1 MPPNSESPPQEPP
14 KELSPPCEAEEYQ
27 RHALFSSPSMP
38 NISLAAHH
46 VLSPDLSEA
55 AVRAACT
62 ARLGM
67 PLTGQMLPGTLPFYP
82 SLPAIESEHEDQP
95 LDTIS
100 ELQELTTR
108 GVIRP
113 LGRTQSSPLP
123 LGHPLLD
130 GPPPPLPVPPPPPE
144 EQEQRDLE
152 LRGSESRRYDRQM
165 FRQILFEK
173 VKFVI

>member
-1 MPPNSESPPQEPP
+1 
-14 KELSPPCEAEEYQ
+14 
-27 RHALFSSPSMP
+27 MP

-55 AVRAACT
+55 EVRAACT

-82 SLPAIESEHEDQP
+82 TLPAIEAEHEEQP

-100 ELQELTTR
+100 ELQEPPLSTVR

-130 GPPPPLPVPPPPPE
+130 GHPPAVAPPPPLPTPE
-144 EQEQRDLE
+144 EQELKDVDMRPLGG
-152 LRGSESRRYDRQM
+152 GSDSRR
-165 FRQILFEK
+165 L
-173 VKFVI
+173 